1 MKKIYLGIIAAL
13 VSAISDIL
21 LLYHPNLI
29 SKYEN
34 YAFLFEIDKTE
45 NTIGWIIGM
54 FFLPLL
60 YLGYKGVKEVSD
72 EDSKQALDGA
82 DWIVVFLIALGCVV
96 HSIYHFL
103 PFINAVNDVRT
114 AMDLFTTAKLIEFL
128 FVSCYLVFCT
138 IVTLQSFK
146 KKNQLLYANRFFNP
160 LIWMI
165 LVAVIFVIMPKY
177 GGYLAVSS
185 FNMSIAFYFVGVLVN
200 RRRIK

>member
-1 MKKIYLGIIAAL
+1 MKKIHIGIVAAIA
-13 VSAISDIL
+13 SAISDIL

-60 YLGYKGVKEVSD
+60 YVGYKGVKEISD
-72 EDSKQALDGA
+72 EDSKQVLGRA

-103 PFINAVNDVRT
+103 PFINSMNNVQT
-114 AMDLFTTAKLIEFL
+114 AMDLLTSTKLIEFL

-185 FNMSIAFYFVGVLVN
+185 FNMSIAFYFMGMLVN
-200 RRRIK
+200 RRRI